1 MSMPTSEGSRRPHPN
16 PPPQAG
22 EEGTRASGRVGAAA
36 QPRAPD
42 TGSAGCVF
50 CTIPEARIA
59 AANPLAFALFDIAPV
74 TRLHMLALPRRH
86 VAFWFD
92 LAADEKAAIDAL
104 LIECRRDILARDP
117 AVRGFNIAVNVGE
130 AAGQTIL
137 HCHVHLVPRRIGDGA
152 GVVLNGRAKR
162 LLAAD

>member
-1 MSMPTSEGSRRPHPN
+1 MSESCP
-16 PPPQAG
+16 
-22 EEGTRASGRVGAAA
+22 
-36 QPRAPD
+36 
-42 TGSAGCVF
+42 F
-50 CTIPEARIA
+50 CIIPEGQVA
-59 AANPLAFALFDIAPV
+59 AANALAFALHDIAPV
-74 TRLHMLALPRRH
+74 TALHMLVLPKRH

-92 LAADEKAAIDAL
+92 LAAEEKAAIEAL

-137 HCHVHLVPRRIGDGA
+137 HCHVHLVPRRAGDGT
-152 GVVLNGRAKR
+152 GVVLDGQAKR